1 MAFEETFITVDGCR
15 TRMRRGGKG
24 QTVLYLHGAN
34 GAPMIQPFMEVLAQ
48 DYDLLVPEHPGFG
61 LSDEPE
67 WLDNMQDL
75 AYFYLDLL
83 DHLDLD
89 SVHVVGSSMGGWL
102 GMEMAIREPRRV
114 KSLTLVGTAGVR
126 VPGVLPGDIF
136 LWNPE
141 TAARNTFFNQDI
153 AQKVLSMTPD
163 TEEAQ
168 DMMLKNRHTVAK
180 LAWQPRLF
188 DPNLPKWLHRLNMPI
203 KLVWGEQDKIMP
215 LEVGQA
221 LQSKLSN
228 STLQVFTECGH
239 LPQVEYPNEFSA
251 SVKQFIEGVK

>member
-1 MAFEETFITVDGCR
+1 
-15 TRMRRGGKG
+15 
-24 QTVLYLHGAN
+24 
-34 GAPMIQPFMEVLAQ
+34 MIQPFMEVLAQ
-48 DYDLLVPEHPGFG
+48 DYDLIVPEHPGFG
-61 LSDEPE
+61 MSDEPE

-83 DHLDLD
+83 DHMKLD

-102 GMEMAIREPRRV
+102 GMEMGIRAPRRI

-126 VPGVLPGDIF
+126 VPGILPGDIF

-141 TAARNTFFNQDI
+141 TATRNTFFNQDI
-153 AQKVLSMTPD
+153 AEKVLSMAPD

-168 DMMLKNRHTVAK
+168 DIMLKNRETVAR

-188 DPNLPKWLHRLNMPI
+188 DPHLPKWLHRIQVPV
-203 KLVWGEQDKIMP
+203 KLIWGDQDKIMP
-215 LEVGQA
+215 LAVGEA
-221 LQSKLSN
+221 LQPKLPN
-228 STLQVFTECGH
+228 ATLQVFKNCGH
-239 LPQVEYPNEFSA
+239 LPQVEFPDEFSA